1 MAKPV
6 DLSAYRDLL
15 AKTTNAPGVPTADTG
30 PPADS
35 PAKIDPDPDA
45 EAVEAAGI
53 PRPSEPAGRS
63 LANAGVA
70 ATRYSLPLEDAPTHV
85 HGSTGPDGNAPLPDP
100 DLVAILLDAGAFDE
114 AERAITALIEADP
127 GEAAPWFLQARLFAG
142 RGQAVEA
149 QEACRRAIELWPDI
163 LPVYRLLSDLA
174 GRDGGDVEGW
184 LGIAQRTLLAQQ
196 PDDALLANRIGSRL
210 CAAGCFAE
218 ALPYL
223 RQSAPVLGHQDSAL
237 WNYSTSLALTGGY
250 HELLSIEPLLI
261 TLARDVPPPFG
272 PFAHLAA
279 AKLALQF
286 DRAAV
291 RRAIAAVQASSRW
304 MDATQLAERLAEAI
318 AQRQPFSVI
327 LLSEAH
333 ARLVAYASLR
343 VHLMLDEAEMSAVV
357 NSVWMDA
364 FGDPI
369 ETHGAASGGALGW
382 RLLAAI
388 AEADVVAMPDETHL
402 AGAHEHFGFLAEMQR
417 IVLQREDGLC
427 AGLAVIG
434 EMHDAIPFLRPLL
447 ADQLFL
453 GFVGSH
459 PDLAERLGRFGQIG
473 ETVTYLV
480 PAALN
485 GSGIALPLRGR
496 DHFPDKFEQTLA
508 ALTVPF
514 RGAIFLVAAGLLGS
528 LYCARIKQLG
538 GIAVDIDS
546 IVTRWIVP

>member
-1 MAKPV
+1 MAKAV

-15 AKTTNAPGVPTADTG
+15 AKVTNAPGAPTASAV
-30 PPADS
+30 PPVDS
-35 PAKIDPDPDA
+35 LPKVDLPSVGEAAAHQPDA
-45 EAVEAAGI
+45 E
-53 PRPSEPAGRS
+53 PAGHS
-63 LANAGVA
+63 SANTGVA
-70 ATRYSLPLEDAPTHV
+70 ATGYDFPPEEA
-85 HGSTGPDGNAPLPDP
+85 STPDGGSAASAQNTLVF
-100 DLVAILLDAGAFDE
+100 DLDLIEILLDEGAFDE
-114 AERAITALIEADP
+114 AEPVVTALIAADP
-127 GEAAPWFLQARLFAG
+127 GEAVPWFLQARLFAG
-142 RGQAVEA
+142 RGQAIEA
-149 QEACRRAIELWPDI
+149 QEACRRAIKLWPDI

-174 GRDGGDVEGW
+174 EQGDGDVEGW
-184 LGIAQRTLLAQQ
+184 LSIAQRTLLAQQ

-210 CAAGCFAE
+210 CAAGRFAD

-223 RQSAPVLGHQDSAL
+223 RQSAPALGHQDSAL

-286 DRAAV
+286 DRASVCHAV
-291 RRAIAAVQASSRW
+291 AAVQASSRW
-304 MDATQLAERLAEAI
+304 MDATQLAKRLAEAV

-343 VHLMLDEAEMSAVV
+343 VHLLLDEAEMSAVV
-357 NSVWMDA
+357 NSVWMEA

-369 ETHGAASGGALGW
+369 ETLGAASGGALGR

-388 AEADVVAMPDETHL
+388 AEADVVAMPDDTHL

-417 IVLQREDGLC
+417 IVLQREAGLC
-427 AGLAVIG
+427 VGLGVIG

-447 ADQLFL
+447 ADQPFL

-459 PDLAERLGRFGQIG
+459 PDLAEQLGRFAQIG

-485 GSGIALPLRGR
+485 GSGVAVPLRGR

-528 LYCARIKQLG
+528 LYCARISQLG
-538 GIAVDIDS
+538 GIAIDIDT